1 MEASAA
7 RWFDLAAG
15 DDDEEGEARPG
26 PSASPWSSAPLRD
39 VSRASARNGQSY
51 ATVLEAL
58 QGLREA
64 AARGAAAVREDA
76 ALVAAGSPPGP
87 LLARAS
93 AFASRMATA
102 RRLMEQS
109 SLRGSPSAAA
119 GRIAEAL
126 SRAIRAS
133 GGEAQRYPGVVR
145 AASGRTLNEMR
156 QLLDAGTR
164 EVAAAAAEAERA
176 ASSFRET
183 HVRQGEGARREAERT
198 ALSLRDRV
206 LGSDAFVQLRRD
218 VEEAGRLAGGET
230 PSLRSGSLVP
240 PSLSLRDSGALRA
253 PRSEE
258 LQAAAADVFAPD
270 DPFLALPAHLE
281 GLRRASLAEAIA
293 REAECALL
301 AFRAFQEAARGSRL
315 SARTVPASLLE
326 QIASAERR
334 REMSTMPRDR
344 ALSLLQHTRRAIGK
358 ALEGPTSSSGA
369 DALRKLRVVESIL
382 EIRARGEDD
391 TGGDASRH
399 AVAVMAD
406 IARRWSMWGS
416 SVVRGLERVARSGRL
431 AVEIAARSEAAR
443 SETVSRMRSL
453 LAKSTA
459 DAARRVAQGSDSK
472 SQRWRDEVCGAY
484 SSGEAALLREGQ
496 ELADAVTAGLDLFVG
511 TGMLLGGAGGGDEE
525 DEDAAAD
532 DEEADVPLVAVTD
545 WRRDR
550 DARADEFA
558 FSGEAPAAA
567 RTSGSSSRLLRR
579 THALALEGYVAWV
592 EYTSA
597 VLLTNA
603 AGTGRASAAV
613 REALEPSRRK
623 FMDLVRAHAGGE
635 AAGAAS

>member
-7 RWFDLAAG
+7 RWIDLAVGGG
-15 DDDEEGEARPG
+15 DDDGGEARPG
-26 PSASPWSSAPLRD
+26 PSSSPWSSAPLRD

-64 AARGAAAVREDA
+64 ASRGAAAVREDA

-126 SRAIRAS
+126 SRAIQAS
-133 GGEAQRYPGVVR
+133 SGEAQRYPGVVR

-206 LGSDAFVQLRRD
+206 LASDAFVQLRRD
-218 VEEAGRLAGGET
+218 VEEAGRLAGGE
-230 PSLRSGSLVP
+230 
-240 PSLSLRDSGALRA
+240 
-253 PRSEE
+253 
-258 LQAAAADVFAPD
+258 AASSSDVFSPD

-281 GLRRASLAEAIA
+281 GLRRAFLAEAIA

-391 TGGDASRH
+391 EAGGDASRH
-399 AVAVMAD
+399 AVAVMAE

-472 SQRWRDEVCGAY
+472 RQRWRDEVCGAY

-558 FSGEAPAAA
+558 VGGGGAATA
-567 RTSGSSSRLLRR
+567 TANAASAGSSGSAARLLRR

-623 FMDLVRAHAGGE
+623 FMDLVRAHTGGE